1 MGAIKVVSGCN
12 KGCCRVNKGCCRVK
26 KGCCRD
32 LFEMVVRKKKI
43 KVKNQ
48 SRKIVSLKL

>member
-1 MGAIKVVSGCN
+1 MLLPGAINVAGSN
-12 KGCCRVNKGCCRVK
+12 

-48 SRKIVSLKL
+48 SRKIVSLKI